1 MGVQTFVKLSF
12 SSDTTYWKQKI
23 ALFGPKENCVVI
35 KSMTSKDKEGKFVSQ
50 QGMKLMIK
58 LKAKRLRY
66 FGETIKV
73 RDKIKYNLSIVDP
86 AGRNK

>member
-1 MGVQTFVKLSF
+1 
-12 SSDTTYWKQKI
+12 
-23 ALFGPKENCVVI
+23 
-35 KSMTSKDKEGKFVSQ
+35 
-50 QGMKLMIK
+50 MIK

>member
-1 MGVQTFVKLSF
+1 
-12 SSDTTYWKQKI
+12 
-23 ALFGPKENCVVI
+23 
-35 KSMTSKDKEGKFVSQ
+35 MTAKDKEGKFVSQ

-73 RDKIKYNLSIVDP
+73 RDKIKYNLIIVDP